1 MNMATN
7 AFNFL
12 MVLTL
17 NMVNKTNTTLKV
29 SQIKLVKEK
38 MAFSKFHS
46 GM

>member
-17 NMVNKTNTTLKV
+17 NMVNKTNAFKYY
-29 SQIKLVKEK
+29 SQS
-38 MAFSKFHS
+38 FTN
-46 GM
+46 